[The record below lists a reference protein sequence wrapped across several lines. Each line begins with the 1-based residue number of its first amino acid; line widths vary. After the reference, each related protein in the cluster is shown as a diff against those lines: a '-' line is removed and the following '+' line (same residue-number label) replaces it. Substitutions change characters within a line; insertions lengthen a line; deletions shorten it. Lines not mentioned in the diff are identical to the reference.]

1 MNIRTLIK
9 TLGPGLLYAG
19 AAVGV
24 SHLVQ
29 STRAGASY
37 GFELIWV
44 VILANI
50 IKYPFFEFAP
60 RYASATGK
68 SLVYGYRSTGKWAL
82 GIFAL
87 LTVSTMFAMQAA
99 VTVVTAALVGNIFGI
114 NLSANSI
121 TAIILFFTMF
131 VLLSGK
137 FSALDKMIKIIIL
150 TLTVS
155 TLIAVI
161 AAFEV
166 NTVKVATAFDWGS
179 AVDLAFLIALIGW
192 MPGPIDISTWHSS
205 WTVAKMESSGYK
217 PTLKES
223 LFDFKFGYIGTAF
236 LAMGFVALGAFVM
249 YGTGEE
255 LSANGVVFAG
265 QLINMYTVSLGDW
278 AYWLIAIAALTTM
291 FSTTVTVLDAY
302 PRVMQPTSELL
313 FPKLKPKN
321 SKSNMPYLVWMLIT
335 IFGTLALLVYFG
347 QSMRFVVD
355 LATTISFVAAPV
367 LAILNYKA
375 VVHPLFPIEA
385 KPKKWLLIYA
395 WIGMIFLS
403 VFSVFF
409 LIWRFVL

>member
-1 MNIRTLIK
+1 MNIKNLLK
-9 TLGPGLLYAG
+9 VLGPGLLYAG

-29 STRAGASY
+29 STRAGATY

-44 VILANI
+44 VIIANI

-68 SLVYGYRSTGKWAL
+68 SLVDGYNKTGKWAL

-87 LTVSTMFAMQAA
+87 LTVSTMFALQAA
-99 VTVVTAALVGNIFGI
+99 VTLVTAALLGNIFGI
-114 NLSANSI
+114 SLSPNSL

-137 FSALDKMIKIIIL
+137 FSALDKMIKVIIL

-161 AAFEV
+161 AAFDIK
-166 NTVKVATAFDWGS
+166 TVDAISFDWGS
-179 AVDLAFLIALIGW
+179 ATDLAFLIALVGW
-192 MPGPIDISTWHSS
+192 MPGPIDISTWHST
-205 WTVAKMESSGYK
+205 WTVAKQEQSGHK
-217 PTLKES
+217 PSLKES
-223 LFDFKFGYIGTAF
+223 LFDFNFGYIGTAF
-236 LAMGFVALGAFVM
+236 LAMGFVSLGAFVM
-249 YGTGEE
+249 YGSGKE
-255 LSANGVVFAG
+255 LSANGVAFAG
-265 QLINMYTVSLGDW
+265 QLIDMYTSSLGSW
-278 AYWLIAIAALTTM
+278 AYWLIAVAALTTM

-313 FPKLKPKN
+313 FPALKVKN
-321 SKSNMPYLVWMLIT
+321 EKSIVPYTTWMLIT

-347 QSMRFVVD
+347 QSMRFIVD
-355 LATTISFVAAPV
+355 MATTISFVAAPV
-367 LAILNYKA
+367 LAILNFKA
-375 VVHPLFPIEA
+375 VTHPHFPQDS

-395 WIGMIFLS
+395 WIGMVFLS
-403 VFSVFF
+403 LFSVFY
-409 LIWRFVL
+409 LLWRFIL